1 MLDATKEFADLQRMY
16 TEQVHNK
23 AYKAMIYG
31 PMGSGKTY
39 LLRTCR
45 APILVD
51 SFDPGGS
58 KTNSTMITEGK
69 MFVDTRWE
77 REDPEKPSVFEAWDK
92 VYDQRKRDG
101 LFEQVG
107 TYVIDSATTWAQ
119 SIMNVILKKAGRA
132 GTFPFQQD
140 YGPAMSILETAVRD
154 FTNLPCDCIL
164 TAHEDIDKDEVSG
177 RMFVGPLFWGK
188 LKGRLPL
195 LFDEI
200 YHAETK
206 EVSGGKVNY
215 LLLTKS
221 TGMTKAR
228 TRIGNDG
235 KFDTYEEQNIQGL
248 LRKAGLLV

>member
-1 MLDATKEFADLQRMY
+1 MAIDATKEFAELQRMY
-16 TEQVHNK
+16 KEQVQNK
-23 AYKAMIYG
+23 TFNAIIYG
-31 PMGSGKTY
+31 PMGSGKTH

-45 APILVD
+45 LPIFVD

-58 KTNSTMITEGK
+58 KTNSTIIEAGN

-77 REDPEKPSVFEAWDK
+77 LEDPEKPGAFEAWDK
-92 VYDQRKRDG
+92 EYDRRKRG
-101 LFEQVG
+101 EFFKQIG

-119 SIMNVILKKAGRA
+119 TIMNVILKKAGRA

-140 YGPAMSILETAVRD
+140 YGPAMSILENAVRD
-154 FTNLPCDCIL
+154 FTSLPCDCIL
-164 TAHEDIDKDEVSG
+164 TAHEDIDKDEISG

-206 EVSGGKVNY
+206 EKSGGVISY
-215 LLLTKS
+215 QLLTRS
-221 TGMTKAR
+221 TGLVKAR
-228 TRIGNDG
+228 TRIGSG
-235 KFDTYEEQNIQGL
+235 KFETYEPQDITAL
-248 LRKAGLLV
+248 VKKAGLA